1 MSTFTRRAGLL
12 ALALA
17 PTLLLAA
24 RAPADG
30 PNAAAVTVERGITY
44 ATSGKE
50 KLALDIAIP
59 PGDGPFP
66 CVVMFHGGA
75 WQYGSRF
82 DFSVGD
88 RDKTGKR
95 GPSWIEVAAQKGYV
109 AASVSYRLA
118 PKHKFPAMIEDAR
131 AAVRYL
137 RANAK
142 KYKIDPDR
150 IGALGF
156 SAGAHLALL
165 CGMCDKSAGF
175 DVGDNLDVSGR
186 VQCVVDFF
194 GPTDLNLY
202 ASSPGI
208 EDGYLV
214 PVFGKGV
221 KTDRTIYKKASPLTY
236 VCKDSAPTL
245 ILHGTFDLI
254 VPIKHSEELKKA
266 LAGEK
271 VPVELLTVPFAGH
284 GGWTDR
290 EMAKPLAA
298 TFEFLDKHLKDRKE
312 GAGGSGG
319 EREKKK

>member
-1 MSTFTRRAGLL
+1 MSTFDRRAGLL

-17 PTLLLAA
+17 PALLFAA

-30 PNAAAVTVERGITY
+30 PNAGAVAVERGITY
-44 ATSGKE
+44 ATAEKE

-75 WQYGSRF
+75 WQYGSRS

-88 RDKTGKR
+88 KDNTGKR
-95 GPSWIEVAAQKGYV
+95 GPSWIEVAARKGYV
-109 AASVSYRLA
+109 AASVGYRLA
-118 PKHKFPAMIEDAR
+118 PKYKFPAMIEDAR

-175 DVGDNLDVSGR
+175 DVGDNLDVSGK

-194 GPTDLNLY
+194 GPTDLSLY

-214 PVFGKGV
+214 PVFGKAA

-236 VCKDSAPTL
+236 VCKDCAPTL

-254 VPIKHSEELKKA
+254 VPIKHSEELEKA
-266 LAGEK
+266 LAEDK
-271 VPVELLTVPFAGH
+271 VPVKMVTVPFAGH
-284 GGWTDR
+284 GGWSDR

-298 TFEFLDKHLKDRKE
+298 TFEFLDKYLKNRKE
-312 GAGGSGG
+312 GEKGRQEEG
-319 EREKKK
+319 EKKK